1 MSADSFFARW
11 SKEKKEPDPAARAIP
26 STLAPAPD
34 SQRDAAPSAA
44 PEPLPPPTIED
55 VADLTPQ
62 SDYTR
67 FIGKGVDQDIQRA
80 ALKKLFTDPHFNV
93 MDGLDIYI
101 DDYNKFEPIPPE
113 MLALMNHAKGL
124 LDPLSQFEKPLMR
137 LMENPAPPER
147 ADAIIPP
154 ATQDVMEPVSAA
166 AEPDIPPTIEHKS
179 TPSEPDEST
188 PPPTLTG
195 PDNDHK
201 IQSM

>member
-11 SKEKKEPDPAARAIP
+11 SKEKKGPAPAASAPTPDSERDPAPPA
-26 STLAPAPD
+26 APD
-34 SQRDAAPSAA
+34 S
-44 PEPLPPPTIED
+44 LPPPTIED

-67 FIGKGVDQDIQRA
+67 FVGKGVDQDIQRA
-80 ALKKLFTDPHFNV
+80 AFKKLFADPHFNV

-137 LMENPAPPER
+137 LMENPAPPEQ
-147 ADAIIPP
+147 ADAIDPP
-154 ATQDVMEPVSAA
+154 AGQDVAEPVSAA
-166 AEPDIPPTIEHKS
+166 AEPHVLPTIERKS